1 MSVSPSTGALARDVN
16 RALVRG
22 IDALLLVPVSLA
34 ALVLRAA
41 RRHGLP
47 GRLPRTMATLDRIGV
62 YPVLHQYYEPLV
74 VAGDLRQPPE
84 HIRELPGVDLDV
96 PGQLEFL
103 EQLRYG
109 DELLRLPDGPTPSG
123 QFTFG
128 NSKFGPGDAELFYS
142 LVRHVKPARV
152 IEVGSG
158 HSSLIAALAIAANRA
173 DDPMYRCDHQ
183 CIEPFEN
190 PWLESSVSQV
200 IRCPVERLDVSFF
213 DDLRANDILFIDS
226 THVIRPQ
233 GDVLFEF
240 LNVLGRLR
248 TGVYIHVHDVFT
260 PRDYPL
266 SWVLTERRM
275 WNEQYLLEALL
286 CHSDRFQVVAALNH
300 LWHEHR
306 PAVSAALPVIGRGL
320 EAEPG
325 SFWLRVR

>member
-1 MSVSPSTGALARDVN
+1 MRRSPSAAALDGVAK
-16 RALVRG
+16 RALGRG
-22 IDALLLVPVSLA
+22 IDVLLLIPISVA

-47 GRLPRTMATLDRIGV
+47 GRLPRTMAALDRIGV
-62 YPVLHQYYEPLV
+62 YPVLHQYYEPFMT
-74 VAGDLRQPPE
+74 AADLRQPLE
-84 HIRELPGVDLDV
+84 HVRELPGVDLDV

-109 DELLRLPDGPTPSG
+109 DELLQLPDGPVASG
-123 QFTFG
+123 QFTFS
-128 NSKFGPGDAELFYS
+128 NSKFGPGDAELYYS
-142 LVRHVKPARV
+142 LIRHVKPSRV

-158 HSSLIAALAIAANRA
+158 HSSLIAALAIAANRTA
-173 DDPMYRCDHQ
+173 DTTYRCAHQ

-190 PWLESSVSQV
+190 PWLDSAVSHV
-200 IRCPVERLDVSFF
+200 IRCPVERLDISFF
-213 DDLRANDILFIDS
+213 DDLRADDILFIDS

-240 LNVLGRLR
+240 LSVLGRLP
-248 TGVYIHVHDVFT
+248 TGVYVHVHDVFT
-260 PRDYPL
+260 PRDYPS

-286 CHSDRFQVVAALNH
+286 CHSDRFQVIAALNH
-300 LWHEHR
+300 LWREH
-306 PAVSAALPVIGRGL
+306 PQAVSAAFPVIGRR